1 MQRLSASSTCRTTTV
16 DLVLFSNSLSS
27 SYEDGEVH
35 SLGGPASAH
44 KFSIFRPP
52 ARECLTSPLTVG
64 IDLRK
69 RSSAQR

>member
-27 SYEDGEVH
+27 SYEDGEVN

-44 KFSIFRPP
+44 KFSIFRPL
-52 ARECLTSPLTVG
+52 REN
-64 IDLRK
+64 
-69 RSSAQR
+69 A